1 MCVKEVKPRV
11 MFEVKARIALEAMQG
26 NRVSS

>member
-11 MFEVKARIALEAMQG
+11 MFEVKSGIALEAMQG